1 MEQWND
7 KRYHNLNFELRQ
19 QFGKKMVKL
28 SLDGGFTCPNRDGTL
43 SEKGCVFCSER
54 GSGDFAGEANSPVS
68 TQINDQIELL
78 RGKWPNVGY
87 LGYLQNFTNTYGSM
101 GRLQNLYREILS
113 DTRIEGLV
121 IATRADCLEDKV
133 ITLLET
139 LSRETFL
146 WVELGIQSIHA
157 STRDWMNRHEDLDQ
171 AMAMID
177 RLQSRGIR
185 VVIHLILGLPGES
198 REEMIE
204 SVKVVGNLHPWGM
217 KLHLLH
223 IMTKTP
229 LAQWYRE
236 HPFDMMEKET
246 YIDLLVDC
254 LAQLPPESTI
264 HRLTGDA
271 PRDRLIAPKWAVR
284 KRLIL
289 NGVDRELRQRNLW
302 QGKNW
307 TGSKRV
313 WKFNG

>member
-121 IATRADCLEDKV
+121 IATRADCLEEEV

-177 RLQSRGIR
+177 RLQSCGIR

>member
-121 IATRADCLEDKV
+121 IATRADCLEEEV